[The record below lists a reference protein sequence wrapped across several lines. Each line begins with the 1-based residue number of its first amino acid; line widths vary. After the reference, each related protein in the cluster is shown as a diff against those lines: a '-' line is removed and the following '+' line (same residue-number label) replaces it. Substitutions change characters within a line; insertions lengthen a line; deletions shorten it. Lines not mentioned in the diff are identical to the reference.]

1 MADDDGKLSIFSSN
15 NEDII
20 VEILSWLPVICLL
33 RFRCVCKSWGALI
46 STPHFFDKHRPCTN
60 DNDNNKNVL
69 ILFNRS
75 PRRADYWES
84 HDSLPS
90 RFPQLTD
97 YQSLK
102 NKKNVAASASAATA
116 ASLSRRRNLE
126 DEFPDDTSVR
136 DSSLAGSCNGL
147 ICLLDVKWLM
157 PIYHME
163 DDGTVL
169 MRSSQG
175 DFILYIPK
183 EEEEEE
189 EEDTC
194 MIALDN
200 PGIPSNPYFGEPD
213 LTLEAVMYVETL
225 VSPEQDAED
234 DEDQDL
240 SLNHFSVCSA
250 VLLTADAISQ

>member
-147 ICLLDVKWLM
+147 ICLLGKYEGVCELRDMFIKWYGNNRLLLWN
-157 PIYHME
+157 PSTRKARKLPDIDCFRFGSIYY
-163 DDGTVL
+163 
-169 MRSSQG
+169 R
-175 DFILYIPK
+175 
-183 EEEEEE
+183 
-189 EEDTC
+189 
-194 MIALDN
+194 
-200 PGIPSNPYFGEPD
+200 FGYD
-213 LTLEAVMYVETL
+213 STT
-225 VSPEQDAED
+225 QD
-234 DEDQDL
+234 
-240 SLNHFSVCSA
+240 
-250 VLLTADAISQ
+250 